1 MPSWLHRDFIVQ
13 GNSISFKVIE
23 AKRASV
29 RTLVI
34 QKMLDRICGLVL
46 YKTVRVTVMSR
57 TVRKKLQ

>member
-1 MPSWLHRDFIVQ
+1 MQ
-13 GNSISFKVIE
+13 GNSVSFKVIE

-29 RTLVI
+29 RKLVI